1 MANLFNYFSGIEK
14 QSAYKILRAGD
25 VYGGKLH
32 SAITNLKYSQGL
44 LPRSS
49 SMRYADLSVPVK
61 TRLAMVVGEGD
72 PQQWIATLKRDPY
85 KFREYKKVLG
95 TPSNVKGDY
104 YKGYIDYLRRAFEKD
119 PTLQRKVRRYKQLE
133 TRGDGLRGIV
143 DNTPSYKEFETASK
157 EVMTPLMAKFNEML
171 EMDKIPTITAYTSNK
186 PFPTTHHM
194 ASGEFSRK
202 AMKAAEGAE
211 GDFIPSVTEGPIFGP
226 HYNKV
231 HRINRPGSKRTPEEL
246 AHYQKTDTN
255 IGSSPDYEATFI
267 YPNLPSAKAVY
278 TVHNPVTE
286 AELGVKA
293 TDPTISAK
301 TLQSADRGTLYKGRQ
316 LANNQPQ
323 HAAGVKAA
331 KALEEVFSKILNG
344 KVSDFIRNKNKIKPA
359 GVDMSDAGQ
368 RWYTPWAHLSSGYAL
383 HDHNAP
389 LIRLNGNQINKLR
402 KLYKANTDSFDETL
416 QATLASTE
424 KLLRERMT
432 PEIIRTIRAKTLADL
447 TRQQQDTIR
456 RQLPATADYYG
467 GFGLL

>member
-1 MANLFNYFSGIEK
+1 MTNLFNYFSGIEK

-25 VYGGKLH
+25 RYGGKLH
-32 SAITNLKYSQGL
+32 NAIMNLSYSQGL
-44 LPRSS
+44 PPSSYKS
-49 SMRYADLSVPVK
+49 SMRYADLGVPLK

-72 PQQWIATLKRDPY
+72 PQQWIAALKRDPS
-85 KFREYKKVLG
+85 KFREYKTVLG

-104 YKGYIDYLRRAFEKD
+104 YRGYVDYLRRAFEKD

-133 TRGDGLRGIV
+133 TRENGLRGIV
-143 DNTPSYKEFETASK
+143 DNTPSYKEFETAYK
-157 EVMTPLMAKFNEML
+157 EVMTPLQAKFNEIR
-171 EMDKIPTITAYTSNK
+171 EMDQIPTITVYTANK

-194 ASGEFSRK
+194 ASGELSRK
-202 AMKAAEGAE
+202 AIKAAEGAE
-211 GDFIPSVTEGPIFGP
+211 GDFIPSVTGGPTYVD
-226 HYNKV
+226 HYNEV

-293 TDPTISAK
+293 IAPTISAK

-316 LANNQPQ
+316 LANNQPP
-323 HAAGVKAA
+323 HAAAA
-331 KALEEVFSKILNG
+331 KASKALEDVFSKILNG
-344 KVSDFIRNKNKIKPA
+344 KVSDFVLNKIKPA
-359 GVDMSDAGQ
+359 SMDVSDAGQ
-368 RWYTPWAHLSSGYAL
+368 RWYTPWSHLSSGYAV
-383 HDHNAP
+383 HDLDAP

-402 KLYKANTDSFDETL
+402 KLYKANTASFDETL
-416 QATLASTE
+416 QAISASSE
-424 KLLRERMT
+424 KLLRENMT
-432 PEIIRTIRAKTLADL
+432 PETIRAIRAKTLADL
-447 TRQQQDTIR
+447 ARLQQDTIR

-467 GFGLL
+467 GFGLR